1 MDLIVTNC
9 NSFHLFLFLHLLL
22 YSYKYMVKIILIGR
36 CCRVS
41 FDTIDINLKTET
53 SLFEWV
59 WSNTL
64 NEINIIIKKL
74 INNEPILINRID
86 GNDVMADTNIITSHY
101 LNKNY
106 EEIVIRRSKRFMNDI
121 INNKDILFIRD
132 DVLGTIQYEEIHNF
146 YSLIKTINPSLF
158 FKMLLLSDSNNF
170 NEIIY
175 PNLYH
180 KIYDKSLY
188 KTYINDCYI
197 IDNNIKNTNIHDIS
211 DDEL

>member
-1 MDLIVTNC
+1 
-9 NSFHLFLFLHLLL
+9 
-22 YSYKYMVKIILIGR
+22 MVKIILIGR

-41 FDTIDINLKTET
+41 LDTIDINLKKET

-59 WSNTL
+59 WTNTL
-64 NEINIIIKKL
+64 NEINIIINKL

-132 DVLGTIQYEEIHNF
+132 DVLGTIKYEELQIF
-146 YSLIKTINPSLF
+146 YSLIKTINPLLS
-158 FKMLLLSDSNNF
+158 FKMLLLSNINNF

-211 DDEL
+211 HDEL